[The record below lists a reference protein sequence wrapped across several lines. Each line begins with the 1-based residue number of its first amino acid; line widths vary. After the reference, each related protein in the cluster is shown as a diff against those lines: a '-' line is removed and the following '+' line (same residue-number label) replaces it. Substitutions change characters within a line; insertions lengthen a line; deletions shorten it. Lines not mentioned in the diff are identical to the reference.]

1 MGSSVLEKKK
11 MHYPVMTE
19 KHVADR
25 WQVSLKTLR
34 RGGHVRYHEAD
45 IREFGTT
52 ATGPATAPPRIALSS
67 PAFSMAVSS
76 RSFRIELIRVMRC
89 DSSKASKMS

>member
-1 MGSSVLEKKK
+1 

-34 RGGHVRYHEAD
+34 RWLRQRPVE
-45 IREFGTT
+45 
-52 ATGPATAPPRIALSS
+52 PP
-67 PAFSMAVSS
+67 
-76 RSFRIELIRVMRC
+76 
-89 DSSKASKMS
+89 